1 MAKVCGRV
9 CALGPEKAKAAAEL
23 PHSKISHYF
32 TNIIIA
38 HIRILSRA
46 ICSLSDIVKD
56 APVSLAMNSEIEER
70 SLDCAA

>member
-1 MAKVCGRV
+1 MVKVV
-9 CALGPEKAKAAAEL
+9 CALGSEKAKAA
-23 PHSKISHYF
+23 HSKISHYF
-32 TNIIIA
+32 TDMIIA
-38 HIRILSRA
+38 QIRISSRA